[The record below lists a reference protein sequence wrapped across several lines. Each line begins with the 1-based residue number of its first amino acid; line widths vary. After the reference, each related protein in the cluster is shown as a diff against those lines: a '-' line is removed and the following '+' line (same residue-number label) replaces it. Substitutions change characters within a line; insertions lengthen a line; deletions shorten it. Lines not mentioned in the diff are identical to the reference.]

1 MTQDQL
7 FAKLLSD
14 GLSPAEWREL
24 KNLLADQPNAA
35 EELQELRALEQS
47 LRDNGLPAGDR
58 ADDFLQSVEDRVAN
72 VLAKQGPSKVA
83 TALGAHASFSSAV
96 YLVGSLALLVGI
108 AGTVLLF
115 NPADDQTALQEAA
128 IVETVDGNAFNH
140 ADDVNTVNDDNTEA
154 NAAAGANTET
164 ADNLPAEAGANG
176 DLNTD
181 AASNAPGPDAQ
192 ADNIGEPEST
202 ALNVETQNGDIQQ
215 VDMLNRADREDPPD
229 DLQRELKLME
239 DSLKSS
245 LNAGDVL
252 NGAMHARKLAIFWR
266 ERGSKYAENSSAKFR
281 EAIELAERA
290 GAESYQAE
298 IMGEYARLQ
307 ASLGRKAEAR
317 QLLDNCIEILRRLNS
332 SELSRWQAERARL

>member
-35 EELQELRALEQS
+35 EELQELRALERS
-47 LRDNGLPAGDR
+47 LRDNGLPAGEQ
-58 ADDFLQSVEDRVAN
+58 ADEFLQGVEDRVAN

-83 TALGAHASFSSAV
+83 PALAARSSFSSAV

-108 AGTVLLF
+108 AGTALLF
-115 NPADDQTALQEAA
+115 KSGDDQPALQEAA
-128 IVETVDGNAFNH
+128 IVETFDGNAFNH
-140 ADDVNTVNDDNTEA
+140 ADDVNTAFDDNIEVSADA
-154 NAAAGANTET
+154 NAET
-164 ADNLPAEAGANG
+164 ADTHTADETANG

-181 AASNAPGPDAQ
+181 AATNTAGPVAQ
-192 ADNIGEPEST
+192 NDNKDEPEST
-202 ALNVETQNGDIQQ
+202 ALNSETQSGHAQ
-215 VDMLNRADREDPPD
+215 VDMSNRADREDPPD

-266 ERGSKYAENSSAKFR
+266 ERGSQYAENSGAKFR
-281 EAIELAERA
+281 EAIELAKRA

-317 QLLDNCIEILRRLNS
+317 QLLDGCIDILRRLNS
-332 SELSRWQAERARL
+332 SELSRWQAERAGL